1 MEPGS
6 GSTIMGYAGITG
18 ATDLQSHSDPYFHV
32 ASIEQIQLNLQSTT
46 CDVEA
51 AITNNP
57 PIIASLPSYTIP
69 KGTAFFKCSQQTQ
82 NLIL

>member
-1 MEPGS
+1 
-6 GSTIMGYAGITG
+6 
-18 ATDLQSHSDPYFHV
+18 V

-46 CDVEA
+46 CDVET

-69 KGTAFFKCSQQTQ
+69 KGTAFVLSAQATDPES
-82 NLIL
+82 NPLTYVGRI